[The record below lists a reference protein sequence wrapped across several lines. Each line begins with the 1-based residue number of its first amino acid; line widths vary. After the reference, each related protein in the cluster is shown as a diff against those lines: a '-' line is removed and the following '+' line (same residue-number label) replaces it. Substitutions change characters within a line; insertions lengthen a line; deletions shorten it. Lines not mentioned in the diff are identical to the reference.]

1 MERKFIQLKTNYN
14 NNYLYCSSNNKIILT
29 HPIIYFF
36 LQYSDAFL
44 EDLVTNL
51 KNNKTRFTDLKF
63 EKRYSK
69 RDILYYYEKYLL
81 LKKNNYLN
89 NIDISKVT
97 KGRVNKENINH
108 YLANSHQICFEVT
121 DSCNLNCYYCAYGK
135 LYNGYLKRE
144 GKDLEILKGK
154 KILDFFSEYW
164 DSPLNRVC

>member
-69 RDILYYYEKYLL
+69 RDIYIIMKNIYY
-81 LKKNNYLN
+81 
-89 NIDISKVT
+89 S
-97 KGRVNKENINH
+97 
-108 YLANSHQICFEVT
+108 
-121 DSCNLNCYYCAYGK
+121 
-135 LYNGYLKRE
+135 
-144 GKDLEILKGK
+144 K
-154 KILDFFSEYW
+154 KIII
-164 DSPLNRVC
+164 